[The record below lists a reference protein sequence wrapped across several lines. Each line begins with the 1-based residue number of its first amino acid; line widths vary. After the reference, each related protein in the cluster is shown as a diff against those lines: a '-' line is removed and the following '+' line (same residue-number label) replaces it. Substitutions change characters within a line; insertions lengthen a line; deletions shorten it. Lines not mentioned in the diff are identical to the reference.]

1 VATEAQITTEL
12 QQEQEPAGD
21 ADATTEPQQQEPAGD
36 ADETTEPQQQQQQE
50 PAGDADATTEPQQQ
64 QEQEPAGDEDGQKV
78 TTKPQQQE
86 QEPRTP
92 PKQTALRAS
101 YGKTLLTPLLFF
113 GDSHI
118 AALLCVVACRY
129 FTKAPN
135 EEGQT

>member
-12 QQEQEPAGD
+12 QQEQQEQEPAGD

-36 ADETTEPQQQQQQE
+36 ADETTEPQQQQEQE
-50 PAGDADATTEPQQQ
+50 PAGDA
-64 QEQEPAGDEDGQKV
+64 DGQKV

-92 PKQTALRAS
+92 PQQSALRAS

-113 GDSHI
+113 GDSHV

-129 FTKAPN
+129 FTKAPK

>member
-1 VATEAQITTEL
+1 MTVATEAQITTEL
-12 QQEQEPAGD
+12 QQE
-21 ADATTEPQQQEPAGD
+21 
-36 ADETTEPQQQQQQE
+36 QE

>member
-1 VATEAQITTEL
+1 MATEAQITTEL
-12 QQEQEPAGD
+12 QQEQQE
-21 ADATTEPQQQEPAGD
+21 QEPAGD
-36 ADETTEPQQQQQQE
+36 ADVTTEP
-50 PAGDADATTEPQQQ
+50 QQ
-64 QEQEPAGDEDGQKV
+64 QEQEPAGDADGQKV

-92 PKQTALRAS
+92 PQQSALRAS

-113 GDSHI
+113 GDSHV
-118 AALLCVVACRY
+118 AALPCVVACRY